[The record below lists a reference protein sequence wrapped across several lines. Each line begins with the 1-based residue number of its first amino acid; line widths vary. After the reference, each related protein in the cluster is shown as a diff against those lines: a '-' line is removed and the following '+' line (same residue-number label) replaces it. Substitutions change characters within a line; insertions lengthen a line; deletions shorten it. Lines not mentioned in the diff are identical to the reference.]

1 VEDIPIGIIS
11 SDPEF
16 VQLVQS
22 SISNKNPHQ
31 DHPCLILNHLPQ
43 AERLQPDNLSGN
55 RVIIVDAKNQENTQH
70 LYSWIIDEYP
80 ELPIIIIETGQGN
93 EPSQRFDPHSITF
106 LSEDDIVSPLFRK
119 LILSI
124 YSESKLTQSR
134 NHIQKKLNTRID
146 ELQSIR
152 QASLHIS
159 ENLSLEEVLDGILN
173 TALKLTGADD
183 CHIYLFEH
191 GDLHD
196 GTIWG
201 FDNNLSDI
209 HTESQT
215 KDSMYM
221 VTKGG
226 NIHLVEDNNVLP
238 FFIYKDW
245 RGSIYDLEL
254 RTRNS
259 TIGGMTIGFKKT
271 HHFSKSEKNTVQ
283 MLVDQAAIAIENA
296 RLFKITNQL
305 TVIDERNRLARELHD
320 SVAQAL
326 YGITLFAKASQRR
339 INEDK
344 DEILVSQ
351 LKTVQT
357 TALDALREMRLL
369 LFELRPSQ
377 VENEG
382 LIPAL
387 LSRLEAV
394 EERSGINVEFILD
407 GNPDLPD
414 SVQDA
419 LYRISQEALNNIL
432 KHSCANH
439 LTISLNNAGPF
450 IEFQIRDDGI
460 GFSLDPQQKN
470 KGLGLISMKERAEQ
484 IGGKLN
490 INSTPGE
497 GTTIIIEVP
506 NEN

>member
-31 DHPCLILNHLPQ
+31 DHPRLILNHLQ
-43 AERLQPDNLSGN
+43 QGERLQLDNLSGN
-55 RVIIVDAKNQENTQH
+55 QVIIVDATSQENAQL
-70 LYSWIIDEYP
+70 LYSGLIDEYP
-80 ELPIIIIETGQGN
+80 ELPIIIVETGQGN
-93 EPSQRFDPHSITF
+93 KPSQRFDSHSITF
-106 LSEDDIVSPLFRK
+106 LSEDDIVSPVFRK

-134 NHIQKKLNTRID
+134 NHIQKKLNTRIK

-152 QASLHIS
+152 QAGLHIS
-159 ENLSLEEVLDGILN
+159 ENLSLEELLDGILN
-173 TALKLTGADD
+173 TALELTGADD

-209 HTESQT
+209 REKRQT
-215 KDSMYM
+215 NDSTYL

-226 NIHLVEDNNVLP
+226 NIHLVEDNTVLP
-238 FFIYKDW
+238 LFIYKDW
-245 RGSIYDLEL
+245 QGSIYDLDL

-259 TIGGMTIGFKKT
+259 TIGGMTIGFRKT
-271 HHFSKSEKNTVQ
+271 HHFSKSEKNTIQ
-283 MLVDQAAIAIENA
+283 MLADQAAIAIENA
-296 RLFKITNQL
+296 RLFKIANQL
-305 TVIDERNRLARELHD
+305 TVIDERNRIARELHD

-326 YGITLFAKASQRR
+326 YGIALFAKASQRR
-339 INEDK
+339 INQDK
-344 DEILVSQ
+344 DEILLSQ

-394 EERSGINVEFILD
+394 EERSGISVEFTLD

-414 SVQDA
+414 PVQDA

-432 KHSCANH
+432 KHSQANH
-439 LTISLNNAGPF
+439 LAISLNFAKGF
-450 IEFQIRDDGI
+450 IKFQIQDDGI
-460 GFSLDPQQKN
+460 GFSLDPQQKR

-484 IGGKLN
+484 IGGKIN

-506 NEN
+506 YEN